1 MLDNQAWKKNG
12 KLNLELVNFGYL
24 RKMQVDISSR
34 HLGGVGKIYNLVII
48 NMEMVIEH
56 MEKRNGRQGRRE

>member
-1 MLDNQAWKKNG
+1 
-12 KLNLELVNFGYL
+12 
-24 RKMQVDISSR
+24 MQVDISSR

-56 MEKRNGRQGRRE
+56 MEKRNGRQGRRD